1 MIQWPKRSFKITQP
15 NTTGHQYLSL
25 VCTYHKVIN
34 QQRINTSQPT
44 EECMT
49 TAITQ
54 VKIKMRA
61 GIQIAEVIPAVLPTG
76 LPQDTALHLL
86 TTLTQRIQN
95 SLNIPSEQG
104 QVSLT
109 GTTLK

>member
-1 MIQWPKRSFKITQP
+1 MIQWPRRAFKITQP

-44 EECMT
+44 EDCMT

-61 GIQIAEVIPAVLPTG
+61 GIQIAEELF
-76 LPQDTALHLL
+76 LL
-86 TTLTQRIQN
+86 CCQLVYHKTQHYTR
-95 SLNIPSEQG
+95 SPL
-104 QVSLT
+104 
-109 GTTLK
+109 